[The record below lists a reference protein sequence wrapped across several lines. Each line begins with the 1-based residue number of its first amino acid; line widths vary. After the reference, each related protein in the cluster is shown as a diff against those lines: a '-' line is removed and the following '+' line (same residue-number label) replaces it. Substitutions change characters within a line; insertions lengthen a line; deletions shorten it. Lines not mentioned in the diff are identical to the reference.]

1 MIDIN
6 SFLLSAE
13 KGNRFLREAK
23 EENKNWIIKIII
35 ENEWNFYVWM
45 CFQFNSIGK

>member
-23 EENKNWIIKIII
+23 EENKN
-35 ENEWNFYVWM
+35 
-45 CFQFNSIGK
+45 

>member
-6 SFLLSAE
+6 SSLLSAE

-23 EENKNWIIKIII
+23 NIKYGVII
-35 ENEWNFYVWM
+35 EKLKSSEVAERL
-45 CFQFNSIGK
+45 